1 MLANTGEQVCWINT
15 KPKTNLALGVF
26 YPCQQRCQPTKMFTY
41 FCCWLTKNLVGIMNA
56 NLLCEIVE
64 QYVRGYFRKL
74 KIRLLVNKI
83 QLRTFWTCK
92 KSLCSCP
99 KLSKLSKLSKLAKL
113 AKYASN
119 SDWER
124 KWAPGRGDGEVIS
137 VSVPN
142 RLRQQRGC
150 YATLALD
157 IVDIDIYLIV

>member
-1 MLANTGEQVCWINT
+1 MISTH
-15 KPKTNLALGVF
+15 TNVDIF
-26 YPCQQRCQPTKMFTY
+26 
-41 FCCWLTKNLVGIMNA
+41 LV
-56 NLLCEIVE
+56 
-64 QYVRGYFRKL
+64 
-74 KIRLLVNKI
+74 LVNQTGWFNLQMQDFHFVVVKVV
-83 QLRTFWTCK
+83 K
-92 KSLCSCP
+92 VN
-99 KLSKLSKLSKLAKL
+99 KLSKL

-157 IVDIDIYLIV
+157 LVDIDIYLIV